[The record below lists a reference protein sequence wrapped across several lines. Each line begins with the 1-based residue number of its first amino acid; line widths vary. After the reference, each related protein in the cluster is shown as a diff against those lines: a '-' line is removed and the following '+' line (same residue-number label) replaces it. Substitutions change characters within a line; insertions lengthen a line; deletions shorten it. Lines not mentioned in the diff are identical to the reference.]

1 MMTSSEKERE
11 MREAESAF
19 VEMNAVFEA
28 VMCAIRGESLSDF
41 ALSHDAV
48 YEANMLREAK
58 EALSRL
64 LIIERTARERAEAR
78 VKALEE
84 NIIEWREIQERRE

>member
-1 MMTSSEKERE
+1 MMTRSEKERE

-41 ALSHDAV
+41 ALSHAV
-48 YEANMLREAK
+48 EIG
-58 EALSRL
+58 ALS
-64 LIIERTARERAEAR
+64 
-78 VKALEE
+78 KEE
-84 NIIEWREIQERRE
+84 YQSVCKTINDAHESLHVAAATPKES

>member
-1 MMTSSEKERE
+1 MLLRQEKWWRFSEGADKGEMMTRSEKERE

-41 ALSHDAV
+41 ALSHGAFT
-48 YEANMLREAK
+48 K
-58 EALSRL
+58 Q
-64 LIIERTARERAEAR
+64 TC
-78 VKALEE
+78 
-84 NIIEWREIQERRE
+84 